1 MYKCMYVCMYVCM
14 NVQMSTSMHAV
25 MNACI
30 CRCVYACMPMYVCL
44 LARMYAHMHGRMHV
58 HVCIYTHIHSW
69 APMCICR
76 CLTHHVQYRRREL
89 QINFLTSVSGLTLTK
104 AKLGWL
110 SFVKGFGD
118 IQELAGS
125 DTPGST
131 VPGCQSG
138 SLRGWFTG
146 VSRNLN
152 HESQVKLLQVQ
163 ARPRTAMPP

>member
-1 MYKCMYVCMYVCM
+1 MYKCMYVCMYERTDVHIHACSHECMHLQVC
-14 NVQMSTSMHAV
+14 V
-25 MNACI
+25 
-30 CRCVYACMPMYVCL
+30 
-44 LARMYAHMHGRMHV
+44 RMYANVCMFACTHV
-58 HVCIYTHIHSW
+58 CTHAWTHARACVCIYTHIHSW